1 MVYVDF
7 NNGKNLQIDL
17 VYVDFNNSKKQ
28 TSKACLALLA
38 WLAELYSACSL
49 SSSNMVSLQPSAR
62 ISFLQNMYSL

>member
-1 MVYVDF
+1 MTIVIITIVYVDF

-38 WLAELYSACSL
+38 
-49 SSSNMVSLQPSAR
+49 
-62 ISFLQNMYSL
+62 

>member
-1 MVYVDF
+1 MVYADN
-7 NNGKNLQIDL
+7 NNGKNLHTNM

-49 SSSNMVSLQPSAR
+49 SSSKMVALQLSAR
-62 ISFLQNMYSL
+62 ISFLQKTKSI